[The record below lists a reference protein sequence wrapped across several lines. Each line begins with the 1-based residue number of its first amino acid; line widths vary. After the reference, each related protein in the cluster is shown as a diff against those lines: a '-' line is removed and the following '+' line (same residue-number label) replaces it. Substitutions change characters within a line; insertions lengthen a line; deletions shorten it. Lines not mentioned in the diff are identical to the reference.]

1 MVPRRPATT
10 PLRTVV
16 VRSLFALLVAGSLVA
31 GVVGGLVR
39 GGVPLPSEAGAC
51 LPHAVVAHAFL
62 MVCSFLGTAIGI
74 ERAVAVKT
82 LWSFLA
88 PSASGLAGMATL
100 AGHPQLAA
108 GLALF
113 AAFIFVLVNGVVV
126 SRQRASHTMLLLV
139 AAFTWLAGNLLHALG
154 SLSGA
159 VVPLWL
165 AFLVLTIAAERLEMT
180 RLMKRRAAALPSLLA
195 ALAITMGGALLSG
208 SSAWGG
214 VIYGTGLLSVS
225 AWLFTFDIARRT
237 VAAHGLSRYMAVCL
251 LLGYGWLG
259 LSGLAWAAMSF
270 GLPYRDAALHALAL
284 GFVFSMIFGHAP
296 VILPAVA
303 GVKVHFGWAFYLPLF
318 LLHASLAV
326 RLLLSHQDAA
336 LLRLASSLNAAAI
349 GLFALTIAGSALAWR
364 FKHSPIEPH
373 HHEHAARH

>member
-1 MVPRRPATT
+1 MATRRPATNQT
-10 PLRTVV
+10 RAIVL
-16 VRSLFALLVAGSLVA
+16 RSLFAMIVVGSLVA

-39 GGVPLPSEAGAC
+39 AGVPFSADTGSW

-62 MVCSFLGTAIGI
+62 MVCCFLGTAIGI

-82 LWSFLA
+82 LWSFFA
-88 PSASGLAGMATL
+88 PITSGLAGVAEL
-100 AGHPQLAA
+100 GGQHQLAA
-108 GLALF
+108 WLALV
-113 AAFIFVLVNGVVV
+113 AAVVFVLVNSIVVAK
-126 SRQRASHTMLLLV
+126 QRASHTVLLLV

-180 RLMKRRAAALPSLLA
+180 RLMRQHAGALPSLLA
-195 ALAITMGGALLSG
+195 SLAVTLAGAMTSG
-208 SSAWGG
+208 FSNWGG
-214 VIYGTGLLSVS
+214 LVYGAGLLSLSV
-225 AWLFTFDIARRT
+225 WLFMFDIARRT
-237 VAAHGLSRYMAVCL
+237 VFAQGLSRYMAVCL
-251 LLGYGWLG
+251 LMGYAWLG
-259 LSGLAWAAMSF
+259 VSGLAWSATAI

-303 GVKVHFGWAFYLPLF
+303 RVKLHFTWAFYLPLL

-326 RLLLSHQDAA
+326 RLLLAPQDSAFQ
-336 LLRLASSLNAAAI
+336 RIGSSFNAAAI
-349 GLFALTIAGSALAWR
+349 GLFALTIIGSALAWR
-364 FKHSPIEPH
+364 VKHSPIKPR
-373 HHEHAARH
+373 HHEQAASH

>member
-1 MVPRRPATT
+1 MVHRRTAAHPSRAIAI
-10 PLRTVV
+10 RA
-16 VRSLFALLVAGSLVA
+16 LFAMVVAGSLVA

-39 GGVPLPSEAGAC
+39 AGVAPPGNTGSLLPQ
-51 LPHAVVAHAFL
+51 AVVAHAFL

-88 PSASGLAGMATL
+88 PIASGLAGVATL
-100 AGHPQLAA
+100 TGQHRLAA
-108 GLALF
+108 WLALF
-113 AAFIFVLVNGVVV
+113 AAVVFVLVNVVV
-126 SRQRASHTMLLLV
+126 VARQHASHTVLLLV
-139 AAFTWLAGNLLHALG
+139 AAFTWLSGNLLHALG

-180 RLMKRRAAALPSLLA
+180 RLMRQRAGALPSLLA
-195 ALAITMGGALLSG
+195 SLAVTLAGATMSG
-208 SSAWGG
+208 FSNWGG
-214 VIYGTGLLSVS
+214 LVYGAGLLSLSV
-225 AWLFTFDIARRT
+225 WLFMFDIARRT
-237 VAAHGLSRYMAVCL
+237 VFAQGLSRYMAVCL
-251 LLGYGWLG
+251 LMGYAWLG
-259 LSGLAWAAMSF
+259 VSGLAWSATAV

-303 GVKVHFGWAFYLPLF
+303 RVKLHFTWAFYLPLL

-326 RLLLSHQDAA
+326 RLLLAPHDSAF
-336 LLRLASSLNAAAI
+336 LRTGSSLNAAAI
-349 GLFALTIAGSALAWR
+349 SLFVLTIIGSALAWHV
-364 FKHSPIEPH
+364 KHSPIKPH
-373 HHEHAARH
+373 HHEHAAPH